1 MSEHFLLSK
10 LKSSSSDIKEL
21 AKTICI
27 KQIKQFFEEIKT
39 ARKISASAFLL
50 TDDRSGLLSNKKSL
64 EAKYV
69 PKLFL
74 FF

>member
-39 ARKISASAFLL
+39 ARKNFSKRF
-50 TDDRSGLLSNKKSL
+50 SNNRWQKRTFKQQ
-64 EAKYV
+64 EKFRGEV
-69 PKLFL
+69 RP
-74 FF
+74 